1 MFEVKMEIPDTA
13 FFVKTT
19 DNRGHSPEEIA
30 EFCVDRLISVGDQSH
45 PVLQAQ
51 ARAFRDQMLAV
62 VARYIKM
69 GIQQDRA
76 TMCAELRKSGQHEL
90 ADQLRRL

>member
-1 MFEVKMEIPDTA
+1 MFELKMEIPDTA
-13 FFVKTT
+13 FCVKTT
-19 DNRGHSPEEIA
+19 DNRGHSPEEVA
-30 EFCVDRLISVGDQSH
+30 EFCVDRLISIGDQSH

-51 ARAFRDQMLAV
+51 ARVFRDQMLAV
-62 VARYIKM
+62 VAHYIKM